1 MKPILLTI
9 KGLHSFREEQTIDF
23 AGLSGAGV
31 FGIFGPT
38 GSGKSSI
45 LDAMTLA
52 LYGKVERAA
61 NNTHGI
67 LNHAEDQ
74 LAVSFTF
81 ALQSGHRVSYKV
93 ERVFKRTDETKV
105 KTALC
110 RLIEIKD
117 EQTVLADK
125 ANEVNKKVEELLGL
139 TIDDFTRAVV
149 LPQGKFA
156 EFLSLKGA
164 ERRHMLQRL
173 FNLEQYGDRLVK
185 KLRRRA
191 QEAAAKKNEML
202 AEQSGLG
209 DAGEDALKQAEQQF
223 HEANERLEEAE
234 KKRVRAKE
242 RFENHQEIWN
252 LQTERDEYE
261 RREKKLEERRP
272 YITDLTERLK
282 EAETALAL
290 EPYAD
295 RYTEAARRKQRAEQE
310 HELAKRKSEA
320 ETVSFTRQ
328 NEAYEAWR
336 AHKAE
341 QEPKLVK
348 EEELYQRLSAI
359 EQKLLEAKKEA
370 EKTNAEHSKKEEE
383 YEAASKQ
390 LAGVK
395 DRLTRGQNRQN
406 ELKEELKAV
415 QVTADER
422 KKCQTAAQLAAGFQQ
437 TQEQITKERANLTTQ
452 LKNVEKLNGESESLT
467 AKAKTEEEDITRAYQ
482 TLQTVYHMVCETERS
497 LKAAAERADK
507 TQADL
512 RRRSEEA
519 RTAALTK
526 ELSEKL
532 IEGKPC
538 PVCGSTQHDRPRS
551 AHETFS
557 PDTAVQEQL
566 QQVEALL
573 SEAAALSQEVLT
585 AKVAL
590 EEQSGRFT
598 EECPFL
604 QSARVPELEAA
615 SSISGRPL
623 DEAFSAVRLEW
634 KQMKQD
640 MLSVKEKV
648 TRLISAHQQT
658 VKQAEQLA
666 ERIRY
671 EEKEAGRLRHS
682 LEELE
687 SLSESRLNQ
696 YLSESRLNQYNEVCG
711 DIPPNRIDAWQ
722 ASIDEKDRQAEE
734 CEKRIETSIAF
745 LKEHEEEKERLQEM
759 KHRLERERLELHY
772 ASERL
777 QQVIDG
783 YEQELGTAAEET
795 SISAKLEAVRQ
806 ELQLLKSK
814 EQSLFDALKQA
825 QQSLNDAKGRESG
838 SLMSLRDA
846 ETSLEKA
853 QNDWRVRSKDTG
865 FAEPDQVK
873 KSLLPQGRAEE
884 MKKEIDE
891 FLDTSKQL
899 SANISRV
906 TDKLAERRISEEEW
920 TASVSLLKQAE
931 AESGAAM
938 EEKGA
943 QAKAFAVMQKQHK
956 RFKEIEVEL
965 KSWQTQ
971 IDRLDKL
978 QSVCKGNTFVEFLAE
993 EQLESVARDAS
1004 ARLGALTRQRYA
1016 ILVDSEGGF
1025 VMRDDAN
1032 GGVKRPVSSL
1042 SGGETFLTS
1051 LSLALALSAQIQLRG
1066 QYPLQFFFLDEG
1078 FGTLDQG
1085 LLDTVV
1091 TALEKLQS
1099 DNLSVGVIS
1108 HVQELRARLPKKLIV
1123 HPSEPGGKGTRVTLE
1138 IM

>member
-1 MKPILLTI
+1 
-9 KGLHSFREEQTIDF
+9 
-23 AGLSGAGV
+23 
-31 FGIFGPT
+31 
-38 GSGKSSI
+38 
-45 LDAMTLA
+45 MTLA

-223 HEANERLEEAE
+223 HEANERLEAAE

-295 RYTEAARRKQRAEQE
+295 RYTEAVRRKQRAEQE

-671 EEKEAGRLRHS
+671 EEKEADRLRHS

-687 SLSESRLNQ
+687 S
-696 YLSESRLNQYNEVCG
+696 LSESRLNQYNEVCG
-711 DIPPNRIDAWQ
+711 DIPPNRIDSWQ

-865 FAEPDQVK
+865 FTEPDQVK

-906 TDKLAERRISEEEW
+906 TDKLADRRISEEEW

-943 QAKAFAVMQKQHK
+943 QAKAYAVMQKQHK
-956 RFKEIEVEL
+956 RFKEIEAEL

>member
-67 LNHAEDQ
+67 LNHAEEQ

-223 HEANERLEEAE
+223 HEANERLEAAE

-295 RYTEAARRKQRAEQE
+295 RYTEAVRRKQRAERE

-452 LKNVEKLNGESESLT
+452 LKNMEKLNGESESLT

-696 YLSESRLNQYNEVCG
+696 YNEVCG
-711 DIPPNRIDAWQ
+711 DIPPNQIDAWQ

-865 FAEPDQVK
+865 FADPDQVK

-956 RFKEIEVEL
+956 RFKEIEAEL

>member
-223 HEANERLEEAE
+223 HEANERLEAAE

-272 YITDLTERLK
+272 YITELTERLK

-295 RYTEAARRKQRAEQE
+295 RYTEAVRRKQRAEQE

-390 LAGVK
+390 LAAVK

-671 EEKEAGRLRHS
+671 EEKEADRLRHS

-687 SLSESRLNQ
+687 S
-696 YLSESRLNQYNEVCG
+696 LSESRLNQYNEVCG
-711 DIPPNRIDAWQ
+711 DIPPNRIDSWQ

-814 EQSLFDALKQA
+814 EQSLFDALKRA

-865 FAEPDQVK
+865 FTEPDQVK

-906 TDKLAERRISEEEW
+906 TDKLADRRISEEEW

-956 RFKEIEVEL
+956 RFKEIEAEL

>member
-295 RYTEAARRKQRAEQE
+295 RYTEAVRRKQRAEQE

-390 LAGVK
+390 LVAVK

-467 AKAKTEEEDITRAYQ
+467 VKAKTEEEDITRAYQ

-671 EEKEAGRLRHS
+671 EEKEADRLRHS

-687 SLSESRLNQ
+687 S
-696 YLSESRLNQYNEVCG
+696 LSESRLNQYNEVCG

-865 FAEPDQVK
+865 FTEPDQVK

-906 TDKLAERRISEEEW
+906 TDKLADRRISEEEW

-956 RFKEIEVEL
+956 RFKEIEAEL

>member
-117 EQTVLADK
+117 EQMVLADK

-223 HEANERLEEAE
+223 HEANERLEAAE

-295 RYTEAARRKQRAEQE
+295 RYTEAVRRKQRAEQE

-341 QEPKLVK
+341 REPKLVK

-390 LAGVK
+390 LAAVK

-452 LKNVEKLNGESESLT
+452 LKNMEKLNGESESLT
-467 AKAKTEEEDITRAYQ
+467 EKAKTEEEDITRAYQ

-497 LKAAAERADK
+497 LKAAAERAEK

-557 PDTAVQEQL
+557 PDTAVQEHL

-623 DEAFSAVRLEW
+623 DEAFSAVLLEW

-671 EEKEAGRLRHS
+671 EEKEADRLRHS

-687 SLSESRLNQ
+687 S
-696 YLSESRLNQYNEVCG
+696 LSESRLNQYNEVCG

-865 FAEPDQVK
+865 FTDPDQVK

-956 RFKEIEVEL
+956 RFKEIEAEL

>member
-223 HEANERLEEAE
+223 HEANERLEAAE

-295 RYTEAARRKQRAEQE
+295 RYTEAVRRKQRAEQE

-671 EEKEAGRLRHS
+671 EEKEADRLRHS

-687 SLSESRLNQ
+687 S
-696 YLSESRLNQYNEVCG
+696 LSESRLNQYNEVCG
-711 DIPPNRIDAWQ
+711 DIPPNRIDSWQ

-865 FAEPDQVK
+865 FTEPDQVK

-906 TDKLAERRISEEEW
+906 TDKLADRRISEEEW

-956 RFKEIEVEL
+956 RFKEIEAEL

>member
-223 HEANERLEEAE
+223 HEANERLEAAE

-295 RYTEAARRKQRAEQE
+295 RCTEAVRRKQRAEQE

-390 LAGVK
+390 LAAVK

-497 LKAAAERADK
+497 LKAAAERAEK

-557 PDTAVQEQL
+557 PDTAVQEHL

-671 EEKEAGRLRHS
+671 EEKEADRLRHS

-687 SLSESRLNQ
+687 S
-696 YLSESRLNQYNEVCG
+696 LSESRLNQYNEVCG

-846 ETSLEKA
+846 EASLEKA

-865 FAEPDQVK
+865 FTEPDQVK

-956 RFKEIEVEL
+956 RFKEIEAEL

>member
-223 HEANERLEEAE
+223 HEANERLEAAE

-295 RYTEAARRKQRAEQE
+295 RCTEAVRRKQRAEQE

-383 YEAASKQ
+383 YEAVSKQ
-390 LAGVK
+390 LAAVK

-437 TQEQITKERANLTTQ
+437 TQEQITKEQANLTTQ
-452 LKNVEKLNGESESLT
+452 LKNMEKLNGESESLT

-658 VKQAEQLA
+658 VRQAEQLA

-671 EEKEAGRLRHS
+671 EEKEADRLRHS

-687 SLSESRLNQ
+687 S
-696 YLSESRLNQYNEVCG
+696 LSESRLNQYNEVCG

-865 FAEPDQVK
+865 FTDPDQVK

-956 RFKEIEVEL
+956 RFKEIEAEL

>member
-223 HEANERLEEAE
+223 HEANERLEAAE

-295 RYTEAARRKQRAEQE
+295 RCTEAVRRKQRAEQE

-341 QEPKLVK
+341 REPKLVK

-390 LAGVK
+390 LAAVK

-452 LKNVEKLNGESESLT
+452 LKNMEKLNGESESLT

-658 VKQAEQLA
+658 VRQAEQLA

-671 EEKEAGRLRHS
+671 EEKEADRLRHS

-687 SLSESRLNQ
+687 S
-696 YLSESRLNQYNEVCG
+696 LSESRLNQYNEVCG

-865 FAEPDQVK
+865 FTDPDQVK

-956 RFKEIEVEL
+956 RFKEIEAEL

>member
-223 HEANERLEEAE
+223 HEANERLEAAE

-295 RYTEAARRKQRAEQE
+295 RCTEAVRRKQRAEQE

-383 YEAASKQ
+383 YEAVSKQ
-390 LAGVK
+390 LAAVK

-437 TQEQITKERANLTTQ
+437 TQEQITKEQANLTTQ

-467 AKAKTEEEDITRAYQ
+467 AKAKTEEEDITHAYQ

-671 EEKEAGRLRHS
+671 EEKEADRLRHS

-687 SLSESRLNQ
+687 S
-696 YLSESRLNQYNEVCG
+696 LSESRLNQYNEVCG
-711 DIPPNRIDAWQ
+711 DIPPNRIEAWQ

-865 FAEPDQVK
+865 FTDPDQVK

-931 AESGAAM
+931 TESGAAM

-956 RFKEIEVEL
+956 RFKEIEAEL

>member
-191 QEAAAKKNEML
+191 QEAAAEKNEML

-223 HEANERLEEAE
+223 HEANERLEAAE

-295 RYTEAARRKQRAEQE
+295 RYTEAVRRKQRAEQE

-341 QEPKLVK
+341 REPKLVK

-390 LAGVK
+390 LAAVK

-452 LKNVEKLNGESESLT
+452 LKNMEKLNGESESLT

-658 VKQAEQLA
+658 VRQAEQLA

-671 EEKEAGRLRHS
+671 EEKEADRLRHS

-687 SLSESRLNQ
+687 S
-696 YLSESRLNQYNEVCG
+696 LSESRLNQYNEVCG

-865 FAEPDQVK
+865 FTDPDQVK

-956 RFKEIEVEL
+956 RFKEIEAEL

>member
-223 HEANERLEEAE
+223 HEANERLEAAE

-295 RYTEAARRKQRAEQE
+295 RYTEAVRRKQRAEQE

-341 QEPKLVK
+341 REPKLVK

-390 LAGVK
+390 LAAVK

-437 TQEQITKERANLTTQ
+437 TQEQITKEQANLTTQ

-623 DEAFSAVRLEW
+623 DETFSAVRLEW

-658 VKQAEQLA
+658 VRQAEQLA

-671 EEKEAGRLRHS
+671 EEKEADRLRHS

-687 SLSESRLNQ
+687 S
-696 YLSESRLNQYNEVCG
+696 LSESRLNQYNEVCG

-865 FAEPDQVK
+865 FTDPDQVK

-956 RFKEIEVEL
+956 RFKEIEAEL

>member
-223 HEANERLEEAE
+223 HEANERLEAAE

-272 YITDLTERLK
+272 YITELTERLK

-295 RYTEAARRKQRAEQE
+295 RYTEAVRRKQRAEQE

-390 LAGVK
+390 LAAVK

-467 AKAKTEEEDITRAYQ
+467 AKAKTEEEDITHAYQ

-671 EEKEAGRLRHS
+671 EEKEADRLRHS

-687 SLSESRLNQ
+687 S
-696 YLSESRLNQYNEVCG
+696 LSESRLNQYNEVCG

-853 QNDWRVRSKDTG
+853 QNDWRLRSKDTG
-865 FAEPDQVK
+865 FTEPDQVK

-906 TDKLAERRISEEEW
+906 TDKLADRRISEEEW
-920 TASVSLLKQAE
+920 TVSVSLLKQAE

-943 QAKAFAVMQKQHK
+943 QAKAYAVMQKQHK
-956 RFKEIEVEL
+956 RFKEIEAEL

>member
-242 RFENHQEIWN
+242 RFESHQEIWN

-295 RYTEAARRKQRAEQE
+295 RYTEAVRRKQRAEQE

-395 DRLTRGQNRQN
+395 DRLTRGKKRQN

-467 AKAKTEEEDITRAYQ
+467 AKAKTEEEDITHAYQ

-573 SEAAALSQEVLT
+573 SKAAALSQEVLT

-615 SSISGRPL
+615 FSISGRPL

-671 EEKEAGRLRHS
+671 EEKEADRLRHS

-687 SLSESRLNQ
+687 S
-696 YLSESRLNQYNEVCG
+696 LSESRLNQYNEVCG

-814 EQSLFDALKQA
+814 EQSLFDALKRA

-865 FAEPDQVK
+865 FTEPDQVK

-906 TDKLAERRISEEEW
+906 TDKLADRRISEEEW
-920 TASVSLLKQAE
+920 TASVSLLKQSE

-943 QAKAFAVMQKQHK
+943 QAKAYAVMQKQHK
-956 RFKEIEVEL
+956 RFKEIEAEL

>member
-67 LNHAEDQ
+67 LNHAEEQ

-295 RYTEAARRKQRAEQE
+295 RYTEAVRRKQHAERE

-359 EQKLLEAKKEA
+359 EQKLIEAKKEA

-696 YLSESRLNQYNEVCG
+696 YNEVCG

-865 FAEPDQVK
+865 FADPDQVK

-956 RFKEIEVEL
+956 RFKEIEAEL

>member
-67 LNHAEDQ
+67 LNHAEEQ

-295 RYTEAARRKQRAEQE
+295 RYTEAVRRQQRAEQE

-467 AKAKTEEEDITRAYQ
+467 AKAKTEEEDITHAYQ

-648 TRLISAHQQT
+648 TRLISEHQQT

-671 EEKEAGRLRHS
+671 EEKEVGRLRHS

-687 SLSESRLNQ
+687 S
-696 YLSESRLNQYNEVCG
+696 LSESRLNQYNEVCG

-931 AESGAAM
+931 AELGAAM

-956 RFKEIEVEL
+956 RFKEIEAEL

>member
-223 HEANERLEEAE
+223 HEANERLEAAE

-295 RYTEAARRKQRAEQE
+295 RCTEAVRRKQRAEQE

-348 EEELYQRLSAI
+348 EEELYQRLLAI

-390 LAGVK
+390 LAAVK

-467 AKAKTEEEDITRAYQ
+467 EKAKTEEEDITRSYQ

-497 LKAAAERADK
+497 LKAAAERAEK

-557 PDTAVQEQL
+557 PDTAVQEHL

-671 EEKEAGRLRHS
+671 EEKEADRLRHS

-687 SLSESRLNQ
+687 S
-696 YLSESRLNQYNEVCG
+696 LSESRLNQYNEVCG

-865 FAEPDQVK
+865 FTEPDQVK

-956 RFKEIEVEL
+956 RFKEIEAEL

>member
-223 HEANERLEEAE
+223 HEANERLEAAE

-295 RYTEAARRKQRAEQE
+295 RCTEAVRRKQRAEQE

-390 LAGVK
+390 LAAVK

-497 LKAAAERADK
+497 LKAAAERAEK

-512 RRRSEEA
+512 RRRSEKA

-557 PDTAVQEQL
+557 PDTAVQEHL

-671 EEKEAGRLRHS
+671 EEKEADRLRHS

-687 SLSESRLNQ
+687 S
-696 YLSESRLNQYNEVCG
+696 LSESRLNQYNEVCG

-846 ETSLEKA
+846 EASLEKA

-865 FAEPDQVK
+865 FTEPDQVK

-956 RFKEIEVEL
+956 RFKEIEAEL

>member
-223 HEANERLEEAE
+223 HEANERLEAAE

-295 RYTEAARRKQRAEQE
+295 RCTEAVRRKQRAEQE

-348 EEELYQRLSAI
+348 EEELYQRLSVI

-390 LAGVK
+390 LAAVK

-497 LKAAAERADK
+497 LKAAAERAEK

-557 PDTAVQEQL
+557 PDTAVQEHL

-648 TRLISAHQQT
+648 ARLISAHQQT

-671 EEKEAGRLRHS
+671 EEKEADRLRHS

-687 SLSESRLNQ
+687 S
-696 YLSESRLNQYNEVCG
+696 LSESRLNQYNEVCG

-846 ETSLEKA
+846 EASLEKA
-853 QNDWRVRSKDTG
+853 QNDWRVRSKGTG
-865 FAEPDQVK
+865 FTEPDQVK

-943 QAKAFAVMQKQHK
+943 QAKAYAVMQKQHK
-956 RFKEIEVEL
+956 RFKEIEAEL
-965 KSWQTQ
+965 KNWQTQ

-1138 IM
+1138 II

>member
-209 DAGEDALKQAEQQF
+209 DAGEDALKLAEQQF
-223 HEANERLEEAE
+223 HEANERLEAAE

-295 RYTEAARRKQRAEQE
+295 RCTEAVRRKQRAEQE

-390 LAGVK
+390 LAAVK

-452 LKNVEKLNGESESLT
+452 LKNVEKLNRESESLT

-497 LKAAAERADK
+497 LKAAAERAEK

-557 PDTAVQEQL
+557 PDTAVQEHL

-671 EEKEAGRLRHS
+671 EEKEADRLRHS

-687 SLSESRLNQ
+687 S
-696 YLSESRLNQYNEVCG
+696 LSESRLNQYNEVCG

-846 ETSLEKA
+846 EASLEKA
-853 QNDWRVRSKDTG
+853 QNDWRVRSQDTG
-865 FAEPDQVK
+865 FTEPDQVK

-956 RFKEIEVEL
+956 RFKEIEAEL

>member
-295 RYTEAARRKQRAEQE
+295 RYTEAVRRKQRAEQE

-467 AKAKTEEEDITRAYQ
+467 AKAKTEEEDITHAYQ

-497 LKAAAERADK
+497 LKAVAERADK

-671 EEKEAGRLRHS
+671 EEKEVGRLRHS

-687 SLSESRLNQ
+687 S
-696 YLSESRLNQYNEVCG
+696 LSESRLNQYNEVCG

-931 AESGAAM
+931 AELGAAM

-956 RFKEIEVEL
+956 RFKEIEAEL

>member
-223 HEANERLEEAE
+223 HEANERLEAAE

-295 RYTEAARRKQRAEQE
+295 RCTEAVRRKQRAEQE

-390 LAGVK
+390 LAAVK

-497 LKAAAERADK
+497 LKAAAERAEK

-557 PDTAVQEQL
+557 PDTAVQEHL

-648 TRLISAHQQT
+648 ARLISAHQQT

-671 EEKEAGRLRHS
+671 EEKEADRLRHS

-687 SLSESRLNQ
+687 S
-696 YLSESRLNQYNEVCG
+696 LSESRLNQYNEVCG

-795 SISAKLEAVRQ
+795 SVSAKLEAVRQ

-846 ETSLEKA
+846 EASLEKA
-853 QNDWRVRSKDTG
+853 QNDWRVRSQDTG
-865 FAEPDQVK
+865 FTEPDQVK

-956 RFKEIEVEL
+956 RFKEIEAEL

>member
-295 RYTEAARRKQRAEQE
+295 RYTEAVRRKQRAEQE

-320 ETVSFTRQ
+320 ETVTFTRQ

-348 EEELYQRLSAI
+348 EDELYQRLSAI

-370 EKTNAEHSKKEEE
+370 EKTNAEHSKKEKE

-390 LAGVK
+390 LAAVK

-406 ELKEELKAV
+406 ELKEELKTV

-452 LKNVEKLNGESESLT
+452 LKSVEKLNGESESLT

-671 EEKEAGRLRHS
+671 EEKEADRLRHS

-696 YLSESRLNQYNEVCG
+696 YNEACG

-772 ASERL
+772 VSERL

-865 FAEPDQVK
+865 FTEPDQVK

-906 TDKLAERRISEEEW
+906 TNKLAERRISEEEW

-956 RFKEIEVEL
+956 RFKEIEAEL

>member
-223 HEANERLEEAE
+223 HEANERLEAAE

-295 RYTEAARRKQRAEQE
+295 RCTEAVRRKQRAEQE

-370 EKTNAEHSKKEEE
+370 EKTNAEHSKKEAE

-390 LAGVK
+390 LAAVK

-437 TQEQITKERANLTTQ
+437 TQEQITKERANLTKQ

-497 LKAAAERADK
+497 LKAAAERAEK

-557 PDTAVQEQL
+557 PDTAVQEHL

-687 SLSESRLNQ
+687 S
-696 YLSESRLNQYNEVCG
+696 LSESRLNQYNEVCG

-865 FAEPDQVK
+865 FTEPDQVK

-956 RFKEIEVEL
+956 RFKEIEAEL

>member
-223 HEANERLEEAE
+223 HEANERLEAAE

-295 RYTEAARRKQRAEQE
+295 RCTEAVRRKQRAEQE

-348 EEELYQRLSAI
+348 EEELYQRLSVI

-390 LAGVK
+390 LAAVK

-497 LKAAAERADK
+497 LKAAAERAEK

-557 PDTAVQEQL
+557 PDTAVQEHL

-671 EEKEAGRLRHS
+671 EEKEADRLRHS

-687 SLSESRLNQ
+687 S
-696 YLSESRLNQYNEVCG
+696 LSESRLNQYNEVCG

-795 SISAKLEAVRQ
+795 SVSAKLEAVRQ

-846 ETSLEKA
+846 EASLEKA
-853 QNDWRVRSKDTG
+853 QNDWRVRSQDTG
-865 FAEPDQVK
+865 FTEPDQVK

-956 RFKEIEVEL
+956 RFKEIEAEL

>member
-223 HEANERLEEAE
+223 HEANERLEVAE

-295 RYTEAARRKQRAEQE
+295 RCTEAVRRKQRAEQE

-390 LAGVK
+390 LAAVK

-482 TLQTVYHMVCETERS
+482 TLQTVYHMICETERS
-497 LKAAAERADK
+497 LKAAAERAEK

-557 PDTAVQEQL
+557 PDTAVQEHL

-671 EEKEAGRLRHS
+671 EEKEADRLRHS

-687 SLSESRLNQ
+687 S
-696 YLSESRLNQYNEVCG
+696 LSESRLNQYNEVCG

-795 SISAKLEAVRQ
+795 SVSAKLEAVRQ

-846 ETSLEKA
+846 EASLEKA
-853 QNDWRVRSKDTG
+853 QNDWRVRSQDTG
-865 FAEPDQVK
+865 FTEPDQVK

-956 RFKEIEVEL
+956 RFKEIEAEL

-1138 IM
+1138 II

>member
-223 HEANERLEEAE
+223 HEANERLEAAE

-295 RYTEAARRKQRAEQE
+295 RCTEAVRRKQRAEQE

-390 LAGVK
+390 LTAVK

-497 LKAAAERADK
+497 LKAAAERAEK

-557 PDTAVQEQL
+557 PDTAVQEHL

-666 ERIRY
+666 ERTRY
-671 EEKEAGRLRHS
+671 EEKEADRLRHS

-687 SLSESRLNQ
+687 S
-696 YLSESRLNQYNEVCG
+696 LSESRLNQYNEVCG

-846 ETSLEKA
+846 EASLEKA
-853 QNDWRVRSKDTG
+853 QNDWRVRSKETG
-865 FAEPDQVK
+865 FTEPDQVK

-943 QAKAFAVMQKQHK
+943 QAKAYAVMQKQHK
-956 RFKEIEVEL
+956 RFKEIEAEL

>member
-223 HEANERLEEAE
+223 HEANERLEAAE

-290 EPYAD
+290 APYAD
-295 RYTEAARRKQRAEQE
+295 RCTEAVRRKQRAEQE

-390 LAGVK
+390 LTAVK

-497 LKAAAERADK
+497 LKAAAERAEK

-557 PDTAVQEQL
+557 PDTAVQEHL

-671 EEKEAGRLRHS
+671 EEKEADRLRHS

-687 SLSESRLNQ
+687 S
-696 YLSESRLNQYNEVCG
+696 LSESRLNQYNEVCG

-846 ETSLEKA
+846 EASLEKA
-853 QNDWRVRSKDTG
+853 QNDWRVRSKETG
-865 FAEPDQVK
+865 FTEPDQVK

-943 QAKAFAVMQKQHK
+943 QAKAYAVMQKQHK
-956 RFKEIEVEL
+956 RFKEIEAEL

>member
-223 HEANERLEEAE
+223 HEANERLEAAE

-295 RYTEAARRKQRAEQE
+295 RCTEAVRRKQRAEQE

-390 LAGVK
+390 LAAVK

-497 LKAAAERADK
+497 LKAAAERAEK

-557 PDTAVQEQL
+557 PDTAVQEHL

-671 EEKEAGRLRHS
+671 EEKEADRLRHS

-687 SLSESRLNQ
+687 S
-696 YLSESRLNQYNEVCG
+696 LSESRLNQYNEVCG

-846 ETSLEKA
+846 EASLEKA
-853 QNDWRVRSKDTG
+853 QNDWRVRSKGTG
-865 FAEPDQVK
+865 FTEPDQVK
-873 KSLLPQGRAEE
+873 KSLLPQGCAEE

-943 QAKAFAVMQKQHK
+943 QAKAYAVMQKQHK
-956 RFKEIEVEL
+956 RFKEIEAEL
-965 KSWQTQ
+965 KNWQTQ

-1138 IM
+1138 II

>member
-139 TIDDFTRAVV
+139 TIADFTRAVV

-242 RFENHQEIWN
+242 RFESHQEIWN

-295 RYTEAARRKQRAEQE
+295 RYTEAVRRKQRAEQE

-395 DRLTRGQNRQN
+395 DRLTRGKKRQN

-437 TQEQITKERANLTTQ
+437 TQEQITKERANLTMQ

-467 AKAKTEEEDITRAYQ
+467 AKAKTEEEDITHAYQ

-615 SSISGRPL
+615 FSISGRPL

-671 EEKEAGRLRHS
+671 EEKEADRLRHS

-687 SLSESRLNQ
+687 S
-696 YLSESRLNQYNEVCG
+696 LSESRLNQYNEVCG

-814 EQSLFDALKQA
+814 EQSLFDALKRA

-853 QNDWRVRSKDTG
+853 QNDWRLRSKDTG
-865 FAEPDQVK
+865 FTEPDQVK

-906 TDKLAERRISEEEW
+906 TDKLADRRISEEEW

-943 QAKAFAVMQKQHK
+943 QAKAYAVMQKQHK
-956 RFKEIEVEL
+956 RFKEIEAEL

>member
-223 HEANERLEEAE
+223 HEANERLEAAE

-295 RYTEAARRKQRAEQE
+295 RCTEAVRRKQRAEQE

-390 LAGVK
+390 LAAVK

-482 TLQTVYHMVCETERS
+482 TLQTVYHMICETERS
-497 LKAAAERADK
+497 LKAAAERAEK

-557 PDTAVQEQL
+557 PDTAVQEHL

-671 EEKEAGRLRHS
+671 EEKEADRLRHS

-696 YLSESRLNQYNEVCG
+696 YNEVCG
-711 DIPPNRIDAWQ
+711 HIPPNRIDAWQ

-846 ETSLEKA
+846 EASLEKA

-865 FAEPDQVK
+865 FTEPDQVK

-956 RFKEIEVEL
+956 RFKEIEAEL
-965 KSWQTQ
+965 KNWQTQ

>member
-242 RFENHQEIWN
+242 RFESHQEIWN

-282 EAETALAL
+282 EAETALVL

-295 RYTEAARRKQRAEQE
+295 RYTEAVRRKQRAEQE

-370 EKTNAEHSKKEEE
+370 EKTNAEHSKKEKE

-390 LAGVK
+390 LAAVK

-437 TQEQITKERANLTTQ
+437 TQEQITKERTNLTTQ

-467 AKAKTEEEDITRAYQ
+467 VKAKTEEEDITRAYQ

-671 EEKEAGRLRHS
+671 EEKEADRLRHS

-687 SLSESRLNQ
+687 S
-696 YLSESRLNQYNEVCG
+696 LSESRLNQYNEVCG

-865 FAEPDQVK
+865 FTEPDQVK

-906 TDKLAERRISEEEW
+906 TDKLADRRISEEEW

-956 RFKEIEVEL
+956 RFKEIEAEL

>member
-223 HEANERLEEAE
+223 HEANERLEAAE

-295 RYTEAARRKQRAEQE
+295 RYTEAVRRKQRTEQE

-390 LAGVK
+390 LAAVK

-452 LKNVEKLNGESESLT
+452 LKNMEKLNGESESLT

-623 DEAFSAVRLEW
+623 DETFSAVRLEW

-658 VKQAEQLA
+658 VRQAEQLA

-671 EEKEAGRLRHS
+671 EEKEADRLRHS

-687 SLSESRLNQ
+687 S
-696 YLSESRLNQYNEVCG
+696 LSESRLNQYNEVCG

-814 EQSLFDALKQA
+814 EQSLFDSLKQA

-865 FAEPDQVK
+865 FADPDQVK

-956 RFKEIEVEL
+956 RFKEIEAEL

>member
-295 RYTEAARRKQRAEQE
+295 RYTEAVRRKQRAEQE

-383 YEAASKQ
+383 YEAASRQ

-696 YLSESRLNQYNEVCG
+696 YNEVCG

-853 QNDWRVRSKDTG
+853 QNDWRMRSKDTG
-865 FAEPDQVK
+865 FTEPDQVK

-956 RFKEIEVEL
+956 RFKEIEAEL

>member
-223 HEANERLEEAE
+223 HEANERLEAAE

-295 RYTEAARRKQRAEQE
+295 RCTEAVRRKQRAEQE

-390 LAGVK
+390 LAAVK

-467 AKAKTEEEDITRAYQ
+467 EKAKTEEEDITRAYQ

-497 LKAAAERADK
+497 LKAAAERAEK

-557 PDTAVQEQL
+557 PDTAVQEHL

-671 EEKEAGRLRHS
+671 EEKEADRLRHS

-687 SLSESRLNQ
+687 S
-696 YLSESRLNQYNEVCG
+696 LSESRLNQYNEVCG

-865 FAEPDQVK
+865 FTEPDQVK

-943 QAKAFAVMQKQHK
+943 QAKAYAVMQKQHK
-956 RFKEIEVEL
+956 RFKELEAEL

>member
-23 AGLSGAGV
+23 DGLSGAGV

-110 RLIEIKD
+110 RLIKIKE

-223 HEANERLEEAE
+223 HEANERLEAAE
-234 KKRVRAKE
+234 KKRVQARE

-252 LQTERDEYE
+252 LQTERNEYE
-261 RREKKLEERRP
+261 ARQEKLEEKRP
-272 YITDLTERLK
+272 YITGLTDRLK

-295 RYTEAARRKQRAEQE
+295 RYTEAVRRKERAEQE
-310 HELAKRKSEA
+310 HELAKRKLEA
-320 ETVSFTRQ
+320 ETASFTRQ

-336 AHKAE
+336 AHKVE

-370 EKTNAEHSKKEEE
+370 EKTKAEHSKKEEE

-390 LAGVK
+390 LTAVK
-395 DRLTRGQNRQN
+395 DRLTRGKNRQN

-437 TQEQITKERANLTTQ
+437 TQEQITKERTNLTAQ
-452 LKNVEKLNGESESLT
+452 LKNMEKLNGESEALS
-467 AKAKTEEEDITRAYQ
+467 AKAKSEEEDITRAYQ

-507 TQADL
+507 MQADL
-512 RRRSEEA
+512 RKRSEEA

-538 PVCGSTQHDRPRS
+538 PVCGSTQHDRSRS
-551 AHETFS
+551 AHETYS
-557 PDTAVQEQL
+557 PDTAVQERL

-640 MLSVKEKV
+640 MLSVREKV
-648 TRLISAHQQT
+648 TRLISTYQQT

-671 EEKEAGRLRHS
+671 EEKEADRLRHS

-696 YLSESRLNQYNEVCG
+696 YNEACG
-711 DIPPNRIDAWQ
+711 DIPLSRIDAWQ

-734 CEKRIETSIAF
+734 FEKRIERSIAF
-745 LKEHEEEKERLQEM
+745 LKEHEDEKERLQEK

-795 SISAKLEAVRQ
+795 SISAKLDAVRQ

-814 EQSLFDALKQA
+814 EQSLFDALQQA

-846 ETSLEKA
+846 ESALEKA
-853 QNDWRVRSKDTG
+853 QNDWRGKSKDTG

-873 KSLLPQGRAEE
+873 KSLLPREQAEE
-884 MKKEIDE
+884 MKREIDE
-891 FLDTSKQL
+891 FLDSSKQL
-899 SANISRV
+899 SANIRRV
-906 TDKLAERRISEEEW
+906 TDKLAGRRVTEEEW
-920 TASVSLLKQAE
+920 TASVSLLEQAE
-931 AESGAAM
+931 AESGAAK

-956 RFKEIEVEL
+956 RFKEIEAEL

-1123 HPSEPGGKGTRVTLE
+1123 HPSEPGGKGTRVTME

>member
-81 ALQSGHRVSYKV
+81 ALQSGRRVSYKV

-223 HEANERLEEAE
+223 HEANERLEAAE

-295 RYTEAARRKQRAEQE
+295 RCTEAVRRKQRAEQE

-390 LAGVK
+390 LAAVK

-497 LKAAAERADK
+497 LKAAAERAEK

-557 PDTAVQEQL
+557 PDTAVQEHL

-648 TRLISAHQQT
+648 ARLISAHQQT

-671 EEKEAGRLRHS
+671 EEKEADRLRHS

-687 SLSESRLNQ
+687 S
-696 YLSESRLNQYNEVCG
+696 LSESRLNQYNEVCG

-846 ETSLEKA
+846 EASLEKA
-853 QNDWRVRSKDTG
+853 QNDWRVRSQDTG
-865 FAEPDQVK
+865 FTEPDQVK

-956 RFKEIEVEL
+956 RFKEIEAEL

>member
-125 ANEVNKKVEELLGL
+125 VNEVNKKVEELLGL

-223 HEANERLEEAE
+223 HEANERLEAAE

-290 EPYAD
+290 DPYAD
-295 RYTEAARRKQRAEQE
+295 RCTEAVRRKQRAEQE

-390 LAGVK
+390 LAAVK

-497 LKAAAERADK
+497 LNAAAERAEK

-557 PDTAVQEQL
+557 PDTAVQEHL

-671 EEKEAGRLRHS
+671 EEKEADRLRHS

-687 SLSESRLNQ
+687 S
-696 YLSESRLNQYNEVCG
+696 LSESRLNQYNEVCG

-795 SISAKLEAVRQ
+795 SVSAKLEAVRQ

-846 ETSLEKA
+846 EASLEKA
-853 QNDWRVRSKDTG
+853 QNDWRVRSQDTG
-865 FAEPDQVK
+865 FTEPDQVK

-956 RFKEIEVEL
+956 RFKEIEAEL
-965 KSWQTQ
+965 KNWQTQ

>member
-223 HEANERLEEAE
+223 HEANERLEAAE

-295 RYTEAARRKQRAEQE
+295 RYTEAVRRKQRAEQE

-341 QEPKLVK
+341 REPKLVK

-452 LKNVEKLNGESESLT
+452 LKNMEKLNGESESLT

-623 DEAFSAVRLEW
+623 DETFSAVRLEW

-658 VKQAEQLA
+658 VRQAEQLA

-671 EEKEAGRLRHS
+671 EEKEADRLRHS

-687 SLSESRLNQ
+687 S
-696 YLSESRLNQYNEVCG
+696 LSESRLNQYNEVCG

-865 FAEPDQVK
+865 FTDPDQVK

-956 RFKEIEVEL
+956 RFKEIEAEL